1 MLFPSLVRRQTNLKL
16 PLSIGWRFLKSS
28 KGQTLLIVIGIL
40 IGVAVQVFVGSLI
53 EGLQA
58 SLVDGTIGNSS
69 QVTVLP
75 EEKGGTFEDDA
86 DLIEQLA
93 NDERISAASKSF
105 SRNGFIIEEE
115 DETLAVFLR
124 GFEFEEANEIYN
136 FEDAI
141 TDGEIPSAENEVM
154 IGVDLADESEL
165 SIGDTLDFAA
175 STDSLS
181 ELEVVGIFDLGVTSL
196 NESWVV
202 TELETAQ
209 TVFEEENQLTNIE
222 TQVNDVFA
230 ADTVANDILAEIG
243 EENFNITN
251 WKEENE
257 SLLSGLSGQSISSYM
272 IQVFV
277 LVAVLL
283 GIASV
288 LAISAVQKSKQ
299 LGILKAMGIKDKI
312 AGRIFLF
319 QGFILGTIGSILGAL
334 VGIGL
339 MYAFSVFVT
348 NPDGSSLVPF
358 YVDPQFVL
366 LSVGISIVASTIAA
380 FIPAKNSSRL
390 NPIEVIQNG

>member
-1 MLFPSLVRRQTNLKL
+1 MKL

-53 EGLQA
+53 EGLQV

-69 QVTVLP
+69 QVTILP
-75 EEKGGTFEDDA
+75 EEKGGTFEDED
-86 DLIEQLA
+86 DLFDQITE
-93 NDERISAASKSF
+93 DERITAVSKSF
-105 SRNGFIIEEE
+105 SRNGFIIQDE
-115 DETLAVFLR
+115 DETVAVFLR

-136 FEDAI
+136 FEEAVI
-141 TDGEIPSAENEVM
+141 DGEQPSAENEVL
-154 IGVDLADESEL
+154 IGKELAEEAEL
-165 SIGDTLDFAA
+165 SIGDTLEFAA
-175 STDSLS
+175 TTDSLS

-196 NESWVV
+196 NESWVIS
-202 TELETAQ
+202 ELETAQ
-209 TVFEEENQLTNIE
+209 GVFEEDNQLTNIE
-222 TQVNDVFA
+222 TQVDDVFA
-230 ADTVANDILAEIG
+230 ADTIASDILNEIG
-243 EENFNITN
+243 DDNFEITN

-257 SLLSGLSGQSISSYM
+257 SLLSGLSGQSVSSHM

-339 MYAFSVFVT
+339 MYVFSVFVT

-358 YVDPQFVL
+358 YVDPTFVL
-366 LSVGISIVASTIAA
+366 LSVGISIIASTIAA
-380 FIPAKNSSRL
+380 FIPAKNSSKL

>member
-1 MLFPSLVRRQTNLKL
+1 MKL

-53 EGLQA
+53 EGLQV

-69 QVTVLP
+69 QVTILP
-75 EEKGGTFEDDA
+75 EEKGGTFEDED
-86 DLIEQLA
+86 DLFDQITE
-93 NDERISAASKSF
+93 DERITAVSKSF
-105 SRNGFIIEEE
+105 SRNGFIIQDE
-115 DETLAVFLR
+115 DETVAVFLR

-136 FEDAI
+136 FEEAVI
-141 TDGEIPSAENEVM
+141 DGEQPSAENEVL
-154 IGVDLADESEL
+154 IGKELAEEAEL
-165 SIGDTLDFAA
+165 SIGDTLEFAA
-175 STDSLS
+175 TTDSLS

-196 NESWVV
+196 NESWVIS
-202 TELETAQ
+202 ELATAQ
-209 TVFEEENQLTNIE
+209 GVFEEDNQLTNIE
-222 TQVNDVFA
+222 TQVDDVFA
-230 ADTVANDILAEIG
+230 ADTIASDILNEIG
-243 EENFNITN
+243 DDNFEITN

-257 SLLSGLSGQSISSYM
+257 SLLSGLSGQSVSSYM

-339 MYAFSVFVT
+339 MYVFSVFVT

-358 YVDPQFVL
+358 YVDPTFVL
-366 LSVGISIVASTIAA
+366 LSVGISIIASTIAA
-380 FIPAKNSSRL
+380 FIPAKNSSKL

>member
-1 MLFPSLVRRQTNLKL
+1 MKL

-53 EGLQA
+53 EGLQV

-69 QVTVLP
+69 QVTILP
-75 EEKGGTFEDDA
+75 EEKGGTFEDED
-86 DLIEQLA
+86 DLFDQITE
-93 NDERISAASKSF
+93 DERITAVSKSF
-105 SRNGFIIEEE
+105 SRNGFIIQDE
-115 DETLAVFLR
+115 DETVAVLLR
-124 GFEFEEANEIYN
+124 GFDFEEANEIYN
-136 FEDAI
+136 FEEAI
-141 TDGEIPSAENEVM
+141 IDGKQPSAENEVL
-154 IGVDLADESEL
+154 IGKELAEEAEL
-165 SIGDTLDFAA
+165 SIGDTLEFAA
-175 STDSLS
+175 TTDSLS
-181 ELEVVGIFDLGVTSL
+181 ELEVVGVFDLGVTSL

-202 TELETAQ
+202 SELETAQ
-209 TVFEEENQLTNIE
+209 GVFEEDNQLTNIE
-222 TQVNDVFA
+222 TQVDDVFV
-230 ADTVANDILAEIG
+230 ADTIASDILNEIG
-243 EENFNITN
+243 DDNFEITN

-257 SLLSGLSGQSISSYM
+257 SLLSGLSGQSVSSYM

-339 MYAFSVFVT
+339 MYVFSAFVT

-358 YVDPQFVL
+358 YVDPTFVL
-366 LSVGISIVASTIAA
+366 LSVGISIIASTIAA
-380 FIPAKNSSRL
+380 FIPAKNSSKL

>member
-1 MLFPSLVRRQTNLKL
+1 MKL

-53 EGLQA
+53 EGLQV

-69 QVTVLP
+69 QVTILP
-75 EEKGGTFEDDA
+75 EEKGGTFEDED
-86 DLIEQLA
+86 DLFDQITE
-93 NDERISAASKSF
+93 DERITAVSKSF
-105 SRNGFIIEEE
+105 SRNGFIIQDE
-115 DETLAVFLR
+115 DETVAVLLR

-136 FEDAI
+136 FEEAVI
-141 TDGEIPSAENEVM
+141 DGEQPSAENEVL
-154 IGVDLADESEL
+154 IGKELAEEAEL
-165 SIGDTLDFAA
+165 SIGDILEFAA
-175 STDSLS
+175 TTDSLS

-202 TELETAQ
+202 SELETAQ
-209 TVFEEENQLTNIE
+209 EVFEEDNQLTNIE
-222 TQVNDVFA
+222 TQVDDVFA
-230 ADTVANDILAEIG
+230 ADTIANDILNEIG
-243 EENFNITN
+243 DDNFEITN

-257 SLLSGLSGQSISSYM
+257 SLLSGLSGQSVSSYM

-339 MYAFSVFVT
+339 MYVFSVFVT

-358 YVDPQFVL
+358 YVDPTFVL
-366 LSVGISIVASTIAA
+366 LSVGISIIASTIAA
-380 FIPAKNSSRL
+380 FIPAKNSSKL

>member
-1 MLFPSLVRRQTNLKL
+1 MKL

-53 EGLQA
+53 EGLQV

-69 QVTVLP
+69 QVTILP
-75 EEKGGTFEDDA
+75 EEKGGTFEDDLF
-86 DLIEQLA
+86 DQITE
-93 NDERISAASKSF
+93 DERITAVSKSF
-105 SRNGFIIEEE
+105 SRNGFIIQDE
-115 DETLAVFLR
+115 DETVAVLLR

-136 FEDAI
+136 FEEAVI
-141 TDGEIPSAENEVM
+141 DGEQPSAENEVL
-154 IGVDLADESEL
+154 IGKELAEEAEL
-165 SIGDTLDFAA
+165 SIGDTLEFAA
-175 STDSLS
+175 TTDSLS

-196 NESWVV
+196 NESWVIS
-202 TELETAQ
+202 ELATAQ
-209 TVFEEENQLTNIE
+209 EVFEEDNQLTNIE
-222 TQVNDVFA
+222 TQVDDVFA
-230 ADTVANDILAEIG
+230 ADTIASDILNEIG
-243 EENFNITN
+243 DDNFEITN

-257 SLLSGLSGQSISSYM
+257 SLLSGLSGQSVSSYM

-339 MYAFSVFVT
+339 MYVFSVFVT

-358 YVDPQFVL
+358 YVDPTFVL
-366 LSVGISIVASTIAA
+366 LSVGISIIASTIAA
-380 FIPAKNSSRL
+380 FIPAKNSSKL

>member
-1 MLFPSLVRRQTNLKL
+1 MKL

-53 EGLQA
+53 EGLQV

-69 QVTVLP
+69 QVTILP
-75 EEKGGTFEDDA
+75 EERGGTFEDED
-86 DLIEQLA
+86 DLFDQITE
-93 NDERISAASKSF
+93 DERITAVSKSF
-105 SRNGFIIEEE
+105 SRNGFIIQDE
-115 DETLAVFLR
+115 DETVAVFLR

-136 FEDAI
+136 FEEAVI
-141 TDGEIPSAENEVM
+141 DGEQPSAENEVL
-154 IGVDLADESEL
+154 IGKELAEEAEL
-165 SIGDTLDFAA
+165 SIGDTLEFAA
-175 STDSLS
+175 TTDSLS

-196 NESWVV
+196 NESWVIS
-202 TELETAQ
+202 ELATAQ
-209 TVFEEENQLTNIE
+209 EVFEEDNQLTNIE
-222 TQVNDVFA
+222 TQVDDVFA
-230 ADTVANDILAEIG
+230 ADTIASDILNEIG
-243 EENFNITN
+243 DDNFEITN

-257 SLLSGLSGQSISSYM
+257 SLLSGLSGQSVSSYM

-339 MYAFSVFVT
+339 MYVFSVFVT

-358 YVDPQFVL
+358 YVDPTFVL
-366 LSVGISIVASTIAA
+366 LSVGISIIASTIAA
-380 FIPAKNSSRL
+380 FIPAKNSSKL

>member
-1 MLFPSLVRRQTNLKL
+1 MKL

-28 KGQTLLIVIGIL
+28 KGQTLLIIIGIL

-53 EGLQA
+53 EGLQV

-69 QVTVLP
+69 QVTILP
-75 EEKGGTFEDDA
+75 EEKGGTFEDED
-86 DLIEQLA
+86 DLFDQITE
-93 NDERISAASKSF
+93 DERITAVSKSF
-105 SRNGFIIEEE
+105 SRNGFIIQDE
-115 DETLAVFLR
+115 DETVAVLLR
-124 GFEFEEANEIYN
+124 GFDFEEANEIYN
-136 FEDAI
+136 FEEAVI
-141 TDGEIPSAENEVM
+141 DGEQPSAENEVL
-154 IGVDLADESEL
+154 IGKELAEEAEL
-165 SIGDTLDFAA
+165 SIGDTLEFAA
-175 STDSLS
+175 TTDSLS

-202 TELETAQ
+202 SELETAQ
-209 TVFEEENQLTNIE
+209 GVFEEDNQLTNIE
-222 TQVNDVFA
+222 TQVDDVFV
-230 ADTVANDILAEIG
+230 ADTIASDILNEIG
-243 EENFNITN
+243 DDNFEITN

-257 SLLSGLSGQSISSYM
+257 SLLSGLSGQSVSSYM

-339 MYAFSVFVT
+339 MYVFSIFVT

-358 YVDPQFVL
+358 YVDPTFVL
-366 LSVGISIVASTIAA
+366 LSVGISIIASTIAA
-380 FIPAKNSSRL
+380 FIPAKNSSKL

>member
-1 MLFPSLVRRQTNLKL
+1 MKL

-53 EGLQA
+53 EGLQV

-69 QVTVLP
+69 QVTILP
-75 EEKGGTFEDDA
+75 EEKGGTFEDED
-86 DLIEQLA
+86 DLFDQITE
-93 NDERISAASKSF
+93 DERITAVSKSF
-105 SRNGFIIEEE
+105 SRNGFIIQDE
-115 DETLAVFLR
+115 DETVAVLLR

-136 FEDAI
+136 FEEAVI
-141 TDGEIPSAENEVM
+141 DGEQPSAENEVL
-154 IGVDLADESEL
+154 IGKELAEEAEL
-165 SIGDTLDFAA
+165 SIGDTLEFAA
-175 STDSLS
+175 TTDSLS

-196 NESWVV
+196 NESWVIS
-202 TELETAQ
+202 ELETAQ
-209 TVFEEENQLTNIE
+209 GVFEEDNQLTNIE
-222 TQVNDVFA
+222 TQVDDVFA
-230 ADTVANDILAEIG
+230 ADTIASDILNEIG
-243 EENFNITN
+243 DDNFEITN

-257 SLLSGLSGQSISSYM
+257 SLLSGLSGQSVSSYM

-339 MYAFSVFVT
+339 MYVFSVFVT

-358 YVDPQFVL
+358 YVDPTFVL
-366 LSVGISIVASTIAA
+366 LSVGISIIASTIAA
-380 FIPAKNSSRL
+380 FIPAKNSSKL

>member
-1 MLFPSLVRRQTNLKL
+1 MKL

-53 EGLQA
+53 EGLQV

-69 QVTVLP
+69 QVTILP
-75 EEKGGTFEDDA
+75 EEKGGTFEDED
-86 DLIEQLA
+86 DLFDQLTV
-93 NDERISAASKSF
+93 DERITAVSKSF
-105 SRNGFIIEEE
+105 SRNGFIIQDE
-115 DETLAVFLR
+115 DETVAVFLR

-136 FEDAI
+136 FEEAVI
-141 TDGEIPSAENEVM
+141 DGEQPSAENEVL
-154 IGVDLADESEL
+154 IGKELAEEAEL
-165 SIGDTLDFAA
+165 SIGDTLEFAA
-175 STDSLS
+175 TTDSLS

-196 NESWVV
+196 NESWVIS
-202 TELETAQ
+202 ELATAQ
-209 TVFEEENQLTNIE
+209 EVFEEDNQLTNIE
-222 TQVNDVFA
+222 TQVDDVFA
-230 ADTVANDILAEIG
+230 ADTIASDILNEIG
-243 EENFNITN
+243 DDNFEITN

-257 SLLSGLSGQSISSYM
+257 SLLSGLSGQSVSSYM

-339 MYAFSVFVT
+339 MYVFSVFVT

-358 YVDPQFVL
+358 YVDPTFVL
-366 LSVGISIVASTIAA
+366 LSVGISIIASTIAA
-380 FIPAKNSSRL
+380 FIPAKNSSKL

>member
-1 MLFPSLVRRQTNLKL
+1 MKL

-53 EGLQA
+53 EGLQV

-69 QVTVLP
+69 QVTILP
-75 EEKGGTFEDDA
+75 EEKGGTFEDED
-86 DLIEQLA
+86 DLFDQITE
-93 NDERISAASKSF
+93 DERITAVSKSF
-105 SRNGFIIEEE
+105 SRNGFIIQDE
-115 DETLAVFLR
+115 DETVAVLLR

-136 FEDAI
+136 FEEAVI
-141 TDGEIPSAENEVM
+141 DGEQPSAENEVL
-154 IGVDLADESEL
+154 IGKELAEEAEL
-165 SIGDTLDFAA
+165 SIGDTLEFAA
-175 STDSLS
+175 TTDSLS

-196 NESWVV
+196 NESWVIS
-202 TELETAQ
+202 ELATAQ
-209 TVFEEENQLTNIE
+209 EVFEEDNQLTNIE
-222 TQVNDVFA
+222 TQVDDVFA
-230 ADTVANDILAEIG
+230 ADTIASDILNEIG
-243 EENFNITN
+243 DDNFEITN

-257 SLLSGLSGQSISSYM
+257 SLLSGLSGQSVSSYM

-339 MYAFSVFVT
+339 LYVFSIFVT
-348 NPDGSSLVPF
+348 NPDGWSLVPF
-358 YVDPQFVL
+358 YVDPTFVL
-366 LSVGISIVASTIAA
+366 LSVGISIIASTIAA
-380 FIPAKNSSRL
+380 FIPAKNSSKL

>member
-1 MLFPSLVRRQTNLKL
+1 MKL

-53 EGLQA
+53 EGLQV

-69 QVTVLP
+69 QVTILP
-75 EEKGGTFEDDA
+75 EEKGGTFEDED
-86 DLIEQLA
+86 DLFDQITE
-93 NDERISAASKSF
+93 DERITAVSKSF
-105 SRNGFIIEEE
+105 SRNGFIIQDE
-115 DETLAVFLR
+115 DETVAVFLR

-136 FEDAI
+136 FEEAVI
-141 TDGEIPSAENEVM
+141 DGEQPSAENEVL
-154 IGVDLADESEL
+154 IGKELAEEAEL
-165 SIGDTLDFAA
+165 SIGDTLEFAA
-175 STDSLS
+175 TTDSLS

-196 NESWVV
+196 NESWVIS
-202 TELETAQ
+202 ELETAQ
-209 TVFEEENQLTNIE
+209 EVFEEDNQLTNIE
-222 TQVNDVFA
+222 TQVDDVFA
-230 ADTVANDILAEIG
+230 ADTIASDILNEIG
-243 EENFNITN
+243 DDNFEITN

-257 SLLSGLSGQSISSYM
+257 SLLSGLSGQSVSSYM

-339 MYAFSVFVT
+339 MYVFSVFVT

-358 YVDPQFVL
+358 YVDPTFVL
-366 LSVGISIVASTIAA
+366 LSVGISIIASTIAA
-380 FIPAKNSSRL
+380 FIPAKNSSKL

>member
-1 MLFPSLVRRQTNLKL
+1 MKL

-53 EGLQA
+53 EGLQV

-69 QVTVLP
+69 QVTILP
-75 EEKGGTFEDDA
+75 EEKGGTFEDED
-86 DLIEQLA
+86 DLFDQITE
-93 NDERISAASKSF
+93 DERITAVSKSF
-105 SRNGFIIEEE
+105 SRNGFIIQDE
-115 DETLAVFLR
+115 DETVAVFLR

-136 FEDAI
+136 FEEAVI
-141 TDGEIPSAENEVM
+141 DGEQPSAENEVL
-154 IGVDLADESEL
+154 IGKELAEEAEL
-165 SIGDTLDFAA
+165 SIGDILEFAA
-175 STDSLS
+175 TTDSLS

-202 TELETAQ
+202 SELETAQ
-209 TVFEEENQLTNIE
+209 GVFEEDNQLTNIE
-222 TQVNDVFA
+222 TQVDDVFV
-230 ADTVANDILAEIG
+230 ADTIASDILNEIG
-243 EENFNITN
+243 DDNFEITN

-257 SLLSGLSGQSISSYM
+257 SLLSGLSGQSVSSYM

-339 MYAFSVFVT
+339 MYVFSVFVT
-348 NPDGSSLVPF
+348 NPDGTSLVPF
-358 YVDPQFVL
+358 YVDPTFVL
-366 LSVGISIVASTIAA
+366 LSVGISIIASTIAA
-380 FIPAKNSSRL
+380 FIPAKNSSKL

>member
-1 MLFPSLVRRQTNLKL
+1 MKL

-53 EGLQA
+53 EGLQV

-69 QVTVLP
+69 QVTILP
-75 EEKGGTFEDDA
+75 EEKGGTFEDED
-86 DLIEQLA
+86 DLFDQITE
-93 NDERISAASKSF
+93 DERITAVSKSF
-105 SRNGFIIEEE
+105 SRNGFIIQDE
-115 DETLAVFLR
+115 DETVAVLLR

-136 FEDAI
+136 FEEAVI
-141 TDGEIPSAENEVM
+141 DGEQPSAENEVL
-154 IGVDLADESEL
+154 IGKELAEEAEL
-165 SIGDTLDFAA
+165 SIGDTLEFAA
-175 STDSLS
+175 TTDSLS

-196 NESWVV
+196 NESWVIS
-202 TELETAQ
+202 ELATAQ
-209 TVFEEENQLTNIE
+209 EVFEEDNQLTNIE
-222 TQVNDVFA
+222 TQVDDVFA
-230 ADTVANDILAEIG
+230 ADTIANDILNEIG
-243 EENFNITN
+243 DDNFEITN

-257 SLLSGLSGQSISSYM
+257 SLLSGLSGQSVSSYM

-339 MYAFSVFVT
+339 MYVFSVFVT

-358 YVDPQFVL
+358 YVDPTFVL
-366 LSVGISIVASTIAA
+366 LSVGISIIASTIAA
-380 FIPAKNSSRL
+380 FIPAKNSSKL

>member
-1 MLFPSLVRRQTNLKL
+1 MKL

-53 EGLQA
+53 EGLQV

-69 QVTVLP
+69 QVTILP
-75 EEKGGTFEDDA
+75 EEKGGTFEDED
-86 DLIEQLA
+86 DLFDQITE
-93 NDERISAASKSF
+93 DERITAVSKSF
-105 SRNGFIIEEE
+105 SRNGFIIQDE
-115 DETLAVFLR
+115 DETVAVFLR

-136 FEDAI
+136 FEEAVI
-141 TDGEIPSAENEVM
+141 DGEQPSAENEVL
-154 IGVDLADESEL
+154 IGKELAEEAEL
-165 SIGDTLDFAA
+165 SIGDTLEFAA
-175 STDSLS
+175 TTDSLS
-181 ELEVVGIFDLGVTSL
+181 ELEVVGIFDLGVMSL

-202 TELETAQ
+202 SELETAQ
-209 TVFEEENQLTNIE
+209 EVFEEDNQLTNIE
-222 TQVNDVFA
+222 TQVDDVFA
-230 ADTVANDILAEIG
+230 ADTIASDILNEIG
-243 EENFNITN
+243 DDNFEITN

-257 SLLSGLSGQSISSYM
+257 SLLSGLSGQSVSSYM

-339 MYAFSVFVT
+339 MYVFSVFVT

-358 YVDPQFVL
+358 YVDPTFVL
-366 LSVGISIVASTIAA
+366 LSVGISIIASTIAA
-380 FIPAKNSSRL
+380 FIPAKNSSKL

>member
-1 MLFPSLVRRQTNLKL
+1 MKL

-53 EGLQA
+53 EGLQV

-69 QVTVLP
+69 QVTILP
-75 EEKGGTFEDDA
+75 EEKGGTFEDED
-86 DLIEQLA
+86 DLFDQITE
-93 NDERISAASKSF
+93 DERITAVSKSF
-105 SRNGFIIEEE
+105 SRNGFIIQDE
-115 DETLAVFLR
+115 DETVAVFLR

-136 FEDAI
+136 FEEAVI
-141 TDGEIPSAENEVM
+141 DGEQPSAENEVL
-154 IGVDLADESEL
+154 IGKELAEEAEL
-165 SIGDTLDFAA
+165 SIGDTLEFAA
-175 STDSLS
+175 TTDSLS

-196 NESWVV
+196 NESWVIS
-202 TELETAQ
+202 ELATAQ
-209 TVFEEENQLTNIE
+209 EVFEEDNQLTNIE
-222 TQVNDVFA
+222 TQVDDVFA
-230 ADTVANDILAEIG
+230 ADTIANDILNEIG
-243 EENFNITN
+243 DDNFEITN

-257 SLLSGLSGQSISSYM
+257 SLLSGLSGQSVSSYM

-339 MYAFSVFVT
+339 MYVFSVFVT

-358 YVDPQFVL
+358 YVDPTFVL
-366 LSVGISIVASTIAA
+366 LSVGISIIASTIAA
-380 FIPAKNSSRL
+380 FIPAKNSSKL